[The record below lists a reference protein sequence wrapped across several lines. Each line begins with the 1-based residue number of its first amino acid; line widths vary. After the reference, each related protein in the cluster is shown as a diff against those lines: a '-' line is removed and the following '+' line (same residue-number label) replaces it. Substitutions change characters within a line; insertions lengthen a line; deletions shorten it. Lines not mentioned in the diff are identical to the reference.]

1 MAAVF
6 LEENI
11 VLFFRTQEQ
20 YLMKENYYKQYEP
33 LFGSWY
39 IKEKIGEGAY
49 GQVYIIE
56 REELGVVFKSALKA
70 ITIPQDKDEIR
81 SVMSNGMT
89 EDDLTEYYRDIVEN
103 VVSEF
108 IFMSKLKGNSH
119 IVSYED
125 HLIIE
130 HEDDI
135 GWDILMRLELLTPLL
150 DHTYKNGMTEDD
162 VIKLGTDMCKA
173 LEFCRKYDIIHRDI
187 KPENI
192 FIAPSG
198 DYKLGD
204 FGIAK
209 TVEKT
214 RLGMSRRGTVVYMAP
229 EVFKGEAYGSTV
241 DIYSLGLVMYKFL
254 NDGRTPFMPSYPLPI
269 KYDDREEAYMKRM
282 NRQPMPEPKNGSAK
296 LKKIVM
302 KACSYDPEDRYESA
316 AQMREEL
323 ETLVYRKKR
332 NPLSGFHSNE
342 KTHTARTADGE
353 RYAEEVAP
361 AETGD
366 KKQKEPG
373 KSGLRKKIVCTAAA
387 LVLAAAGV
395 CYAAIPKEVTGI
407 TGVKDEESIYIGDT
421 YEPEYKVEPDWLSDE
436 PLTFSV
442 ADENILTVSK
452 DGKMTAEKTGET
464 ELRISAREFTRS
476 IKVTVDPKVTA
487 IKNVAETI
495 RIEKGSTKK
504 LSPELS
510 PKKFADEPVVYYT
523 VDKDIAT
530 VDGKGRIKAKKQG
543 KTKLRI
549 SAGGFTKTV
558 TVEVYK
564 YTAPAATYT
573 APQTSYSTY
582 NTYSGGSSG
591 SSSGSSSSGKS
602 GSSGGSSSSGSSR
615 GYFDSSDDEYF

>member
-1 MAAVF
+1 
-6 LEENI
+6 
-11 VLFFRTQEQ
+11 
-20 YLMKENYYKQYEP
+20 MKENYYKQYEP

-89 EDDLTEYYRDIVEN
+89 EDDLTEYYRDVVEN
-103 VVSEF
+103 VVNEF

-135 GWDILMRLELLTPLL
+135 GWDILMHLELLTPLL
-150 DHTYKNGMTEDD
+150 DHTYRNGMTEDD
-162 VIKLGTDMCKA
+162 VIKLGSDICKA

-209 TVEKT
+209 TVETT
-214 RLGMSRRGTVVYMAP
+214 RIGMSRRGTFAYMAP
-229 EVFKGEAYGSTV
+229 EVFKGEAYGPTV

-254 NDGRTPFMPSYPLPI
+254 NDGRTPFMPRYPLPI

-282 NRQPMPEPKNGSAK
+282 NRQQIPEPKNGSAR
-296 LKKIVM
+296 LRKIVM
-302 KACSYDPEDRYESA
+302 KACSYDPDDRYETA
-316 AQMREEL
+316 AQMREDL
-323 ETLVYRKKR
+323 EALVYRKKR
-332 NPLSGFHSNE
+332 NPLSGLHSSSE
-342 KTHTARTADGE
+342 KTHTAGTADDPE
-353 RYAEEVAP
+353 YIEEAVSAGLD
-361 AETGD
+361 E
-366 KKQKEPG
+366 KKGK
-373 KSGLRKKIVCTAAA
+373 KSGLRKKLICAAA
-387 LVLAAAGV
+387 VIVLAAAGV
-395 CYAAIPKEVTGI
+395 CYAAIPKKVTGI

-421 YEPEYKVEPDWLSDE
+421 YEPEYKVEPDWFSDE
-436 PLTFSV
+436 PMTFSV
-442 ADENILTVSK
+442 ADESILTVSK

-464 ELRISAREFTRS
+464 ELEISAKEFTRS
-476 IKVTVDPKVTA
+476 IKVTVEPKVTA
-487 IKNVAETI
+487 IKNIDKTI
-495 RIEKGSTKK
+495 RIEKGSTERLK
-504 LSPELS
+504 PELS

-530 VDGKGRIKAKKQG
+530 VDGKGRIKAKKTG
-543 KTKLRI
+543 STRLKI
-549 SAGGFTKTV
+549 SAGGFTRTV
-558 TVEVYK
+558 TVEVYE

-573 APQTSYSTY
+573 APQTGYSTY

-591 SSSGSSSSGKS
+591 SSSGSSSSGKRN
-602 GSSGGSSSSGSSR
+602 SSGGSSSGGSSR

>member
-1 MAAVF
+1 
-6 LEENI
+6 
-11 VLFFRTQEQ
+11 
-20 YLMKENYYKQYEP
+20 MKENYYKQYEP

-353 RYAEEVAP
+353 RYAEEAVP

-421 YEPEYKVEPDWLSDE
+421 YEPEYKVEPDWFSDE

-452 DGKMTAEKTGET
+452 DGKMTAEETGET

-523 VDKDIAT
+523 VDKEIAT

-602 GSSGGSSSSGSSR
+602 GSSGGRSSSGSSR

>member
-1 MAAVF
+1 
-6 LEENI
+6 
-11 VLFFRTQEQ
+11 
-20 YLMKENYYKQYEP
+20 MKENYYKQYEP

-39 IKEKIGEGAY
+39 IKEKIGEGAF
-49 GQVYIIE
+49 GHVYVIE

-70 ITIPQDKDEIR
+70 ITIPKDRDEIR
-81 SVMSNGMT
+81 SIMSNGMT
-89 EDDLTEYYRDIVEN
+89 EDDLAEYYRDIVEN

-125 HLIIE
+125 HTIIE

-135 GWDILMRLELLTPLL
+135 GWDILMRFELLTPLL

-162 VIKLGTDMCKA
+162 VIRLGTDICKA

-214 RLGMSRRGTVVYMAP
+214 RPDMSRRGTFAYMAP
-229 EVFKGEAYGSTV
+229 EVFKGEAYDPTV

-254 NDGRTPFMPSYPLPI
+254 NDGRPPFMPTYPLPI
-269 KYDDREEAYMKRM
+269 KYDDREEACMKRM
-282 NRQPMPEPKNGSAK
+282 NHQQIPEPKHGSAK
-296 LKKIVM
+296 LRKIVM
-302 KACSYDPEDRYESA
+302 KACSYDPDDRYESA

-323 ETLVYRKKR
+323 ENLMYRKKR
-332 NPLSGFHSNE
+332 NVLSYIHSNE
-342 KTHTARTADGE
+342 KTRTARTAD
-353 RYAEEVAP
+353 RKDRTEEEAP
-361 AETGD
+361 AEITD
-366 KKQKEPG
+366 KKEKNPG
-373 KSGLRKKIVCTAAA
+373 KPGLRRKIICAAA
-387 LVLAAAGV
+387 AVVLAAAGA
-395 CYAAIPKEVTGI
+395 CYAVIPKEVTDI
-407 TGVKDEESIYIGDT
+407 TGVSDKERIYIGDT
-421 YEPEYKVEPDWLSDE
+421 YEPEYKVEPDWFSDE
-436 PLTFSV
+436 PMTFRV
-442 ADENILTVSK
+442 ADESILTVTK
-452 DGKMTAEKTGET
+452 DGKMNAEKTGET
-464 ELRISAREFTRS
+464 ELAISAGEFTRR
-476 IKVTVDPKVTA
+476 IKVTVEPKVTA
-487 IKNVAETI
+487 IKNVAERI
-495 RIEKGSTKK
+495 RIGKGNTKQLK
-504 LSPELS
+504 PELS

-543 KTKLRI
+543 RTKLRI
-549 SAGGFTKTV
+549 SAGGFTRTV
-558 TVEVYK
+558 TVEVYE

-573 APQTSYSTY
+573 APQTGYSTY
-582 NTYSGGSSG
+582 STYSGGSSG
-591 SSSGSSSSGKS
+591 SSSGTSSSSG
-602 GSSGGSSSSGSSR
+602 GNSSGGSSR

>member
-1 MAAVF
+1 MPMTP
-6 LEENI
+6 ENATWFADAFSTI
-11 VLFFRTQEQ
+11 V
-20 YLMKENYYKQYEP
+20 NNV
-33 LFGSWY
+33 
-39 IKEKIGEGAY
+39 
-49 GQVYIIE
+49 GQ
-56 REELGVVFKSALKA
+56 A
-70 ITIPQDKDEIR
+70 
-81 SVMSNGMT
+81 
-89 EDDLTEYYRDIVEN
+89 
-103 VVSEF
+103 
-108 IFMSKLKGNSH
+108 
-119 IVSYED
+119 
-125 HLIIE
+125 
-130 HEDDI
+130 
-135 GWDILMRLELLTPLL
+135 LL
-150 DHTYKNGMTEDD
+150 DKDD
-162 VIKLGTDMCKA
+162 VIKLGTDICKA

-353 RYAEEVAP
+353 RYAEEAVP

-373 KSGLRKKIVCTAAA
+373 KSGLRKKIVCAAAA

-421 YEPEYKVEPDWLSDE
+421 YEPEYKVEPDWFSDE

-452 DGKMTAEKTGET
+452 DGKMTAKKTGET
-464 ELRISAREFTRS
+464 ELRISVREFTRS

-487 IKNVAETI
+487 IKNVAKTI

-504 LSPELS
+504 LSPELR

-591 SSSGSSSSGKS
+591 SSSGSSSSGQS